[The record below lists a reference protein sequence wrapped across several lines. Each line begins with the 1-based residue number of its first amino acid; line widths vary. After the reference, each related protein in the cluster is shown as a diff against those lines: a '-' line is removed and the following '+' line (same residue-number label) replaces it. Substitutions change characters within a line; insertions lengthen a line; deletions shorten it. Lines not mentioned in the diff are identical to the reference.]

1 MLPNNPFQALVATLL
16 IAVVWPQ
23 EETALALSDTAESMA
38 AQLGPGA
45 LEAAME
51 AAQDILEGQ
60 S

>member
-16 IAVVWPQ
+16 IAVMWPQ
-23 EETALALSDTAESMA
+23 EETALALSDTAERMA
-38 AQLGPGA
+38 GQLGPGA